1 MKVVVLGA
9 TGVIGRAAV
18 EHFSSVAGCEVVAV
32 SRRPLDLPGVVHAR
46 VDLADEAATAQ
57 AVRSPI
63 FRGATHVVYA
73 ALQESS
79 DLAAGWRDSEL
90 MARNLDLF
98 RHPLDALAAEH
109 GATLEHVSL
118 LQGAKAYGLHVGRT
132 PLPAKERSP
141 RDHHENFYFL
151 QEDALRALA
160 EGASWSW
167 TVFRPQVVFGESFGS
182 PMNLVPVIGVYAA
195 LERERGGS
203 LSFPGGPPAVQEAV
217 DARLLARALA
227 WAADAP
233 AARGQIFN
241 ITNGDVFCWHD
252 VWPSIAAVFAMEVGE
267 PRPQRL
273 ADTMPGRADEW
284 AALVDRYGLRS
295 PRDLGAFVGGS
306 WAYADILFGSLG
318 RDRQLPALLSTVKIR
333 QAGFRD
339 CIDTEDMLCEWLI
352 RFQERNLLPRVRE
365 LMVTHRARSGARSNL
380 PTQDRPG
387 ARGKGSDSEVGIKR
401 RRHDPRPVADWAGR
415 YRFEGTE
422 RWRDCSVIDVVGS
435 CVTVEPLGHQAN
447 EAFEGT
453 VLLELASVSGAEPVQ
468 LRGEVRHL
476 LREPGG
482 TVRVGIGFV
491 ALSAHAERLL
501 DLLFALRT
509 AV

>member
-9 TGVIGRAAV
+9 TGVVGRAAV
-18 EHFSSVAGCEVVAV
+18 EHFSSVVGCEVVAV
-32 SRRPLDLPGVVHAR
+32 SRRPLDLPGVVHAQ

-57 AVRSPI
+57 SVRSPI

-98 RHPLDALAAEH
+98 CHPLDALAAEH

-182 PMNLVPVIGVYAA
+182 PMNLVPAIGVYAA
-195 LERERGGS
+195 LERERGRS

-233 AARGQIFN
+233 AAQGQIFN

-267 PRPQRL
+267 PRRQRL
-273 ADTMPGRADEW
+273 SDTMPGRADAW
-284 AALVDRYGLRS
+284 AELVDRYGLRS

-318 RDRQLPALLSTVKIR
+318 RDRRLPALLSTVKIR

-339 CIDTEDMLCEWLI
+339 CIDTEDILCEWLI
-352 RFQERNLLPRVRE
+352 RFQERKLLPRV
-365 LMVTHRARSGARSNL
+365 
-380 PTQDRPG
+380 
-387 ARGKGSDSEVGIKR
+387 GS
-401 RRHDPRPVADWAGR
+401 
-415 YRFEGTE
+415 
-422 RWRDCSVIDVVGS
+422 
-435 CVTVEPLGHQAN
+435 
-447 EAFEGT
+447 
-453 VLLELASVSGAEPVQ
+453 
-468 LRGEVRHL
+468 
-476 LREPGG
+476 
-482 TVRVGIGFV
+482 
-491 ALSAHAERLL
+491 
-501 DLLFALRT
+501 
-509 AV
+509 